1 MFVFSHH
8 TDGSGLPPSSQ
19 ILPLHKW
26 PVKPGV
32 HVHMNNG
39 THTLAVHPVGG
50 SSETLNNNNTVHEGP
65 EHNPGLASS
74 EQPQSTELANPEK
87 KKPSKKLWSLKR
99 SDESIP
105 SGGEIFQYGL
115 DFQA

>member
-1 MFVFSHH
+1 
-8 TDGSGLPPSSQ
+8 
-19 ILPLHKW
+19 
-26 PVKPGV
+26 
-32 HVHMNNG
+32 MNNG

-105 SGGEIFQYGL
+105 SGGEIFEYKNMGYTFRLELGRITQKL
-115 DFQA
+115 SIAKA